1 MQSPLALALE
11 QCCGDQVKFKAHYYK
26 RVVTLPPE
34 RMAKSGR
41 VPSKQSIASAVPVH
55 ELFAHEVYFFAGG
68 DDKDCLFCSF
78 TPVKNA
84 IKLLANPYVDNQ

>member
-1 MQSPLALALE
+1 
-11 QCCGDQVKFKAHYYK
+11 
-26 RVVTLPPE
+26 
-34 RMAKSGR
+34 MAKSGR

-68 DDKDCLFCSF
+68 GAKDCLFCSF